1 MEPVFFS
8 AADGIRLEGL
18 FRGDENQPGAV
29 ITHPHPLYG
38 GTMNNYVVE
47 AVDSALRE
55 KGYATLR
62 FNFRG
67 VGRSDG
73 RYGAGID
80 EAEDLKG
87 ALAYLQNRG
96 ITPAIL
102 AGYSFGTRVCANVP
116 ADMQPAAM
124 VMIAPPVAMMDFT
137 DLQQI
142 LSLKL
147 IITGE
152 NDELAPPGQI
162 RQYIARWN
170 PDATLHVIEGEDHF
184 FGKSIPELKQIL
196 YRIF

>member
-18 FRGDENQPGAV
+18 FRGDENQPGVV

-38 GTMNNYVVE
+38 GTMNNYVIE
-47 AVDSALRE
+47 AVESAFRE
-55 KGYATLR
+55 KDYATLR

-80 EAEDLKG
+80 EAEDIKG

-96 ITPAIL
+96 VTPAVL
-102 AGYSFGTRVCANVP
+102 SGYSFGARVCANVP
-116 ADMQPAAM
+116 ADLQPAAM

-184 FGKSIPELKQIL
+184 FGRSIPELKQIL

>member
-8 AADGIRLEGL
+8 AGDGIRLEGL
-18 FRGDENQPGAV
+18 FRGDENMPGVV

-47 AVDSALRE
+47 AVDSAFRE
-55 KGYATLR
+55 KEYATLR

-73 RYGAGID
+73 RYGDGRD
-80 EAEDLKG
+80 EAEDVKG

-96 ITPAIL
+96 NTPAIL
-102 AGYSFGTRVCANVP
+102 AGYSFGARVCASVP

-137 DLQQI
+137 DLPAL

-152 NDELAPPGQI
+152 NDEIAPPGQI
-162 RQYIARWN
+162 RQYIALWN
-170 PDATLHVIEGEDHF
+170 PDAALHVIGGEDHF
-184 FGKSIPELKQIL
+184 FGRSIPELKRIL
-196 YRIF
+196 QRMF

>member
-1 MEPVFFS
+1 METVFFN

-47 AVDSALRE
+47 AVESAFRE

-73 RYGAGID
+73 RYGDGIG
-80 EAEDLKG
+80 EAEDVKG

-96 ITPAIL
+96 ITPEIL
-102 AGYSFGTRVCANVP
+102 AGYSFGAWVCANIP
-116 ADMQPAAM
+116 ADLQPAAM

-137 DLQQI
+137 DLPKL

-152 NDELAPPGQI
+152 NDELAPPEQI

-170 PDATLHVIEGEDHF
+170 PDAALEIIEGEDHF
-184 FGKSIPELKQIL
+184 FGRSIPELKQIL

>member
-8 AADGIRLEGL
+8 AGDGIRLEGL
-18 FRGDENQPGAV
+18 FRGDQNMPGAV

-47 AVDSALRE
+47 AVESALRE

-67 VGRSDG
+67 VGGSDG
-73 RYGAGID
+73 RYGAGRD
-80 EAEDLKG
+80 EAEDVRG
-87 ALAYLQNRG
+87 ALEYLQNRG
-96 ITPAIL
+96 NTPAIL
-102 AGYSFGTRVCANVP
+102 AGYSFGARVCANVP
-116 ADMQPAAM
+116 TEMQPAAM

-137 DLQQI
+137 DLPAL

-170 PDATLHVIEGEDHF
+170 PDAELYVIKGEDHF
-184 FGKSIPELKQIL
+184 FGRSIPELKRIL
-196 YRIF
+196 QRMF